1 MTGQEL
7 RSIREELGYSQDGFA
22 KVFGVTVRTIQNW
35 EAADKVTDKTSVLV
49 KAIQQLLNKGTIN
62 EPTHEKANTN
72 IDELIKVVL
81 RQQEQMSRQLET
93 MSQMLA
99 FYQKRDEQIDRLI
112 TLIERR

>member
-7 RSIREELGYSQDGFA
+7 KSIREELGYSQDGFA
-22 KVFGVTVRTIQNW
+22 KVFGVTVRTVQNW
-35 EAADKVTDKTSVLV
+35 EASDEVSDKTAVLV
-49 KAIQQLLNKGTIN
+49 NAIKQLSNNGKIITT
-62 EPTHEKANTN
+62 EHEKSNTD
-72 IDELIKVVL
+72 IQELISVII

-112 TLIERR
+112 TLIEKR